1 MPNIEKIQQN
11 LSKGYTPQSQGA
23 PKRIANIYDKTFKPL
38 VNRKNLEAFF
48 KIYENND
55 PILKAWA
62 FLGIYQVLENKTYET
77 EKRLDTLHE
86 IVLDLLDDNREIK
99 YISGEIETKTTL
111 RKHHVS
117 RVCWLNP
124 EFVFE
129 PVYKYCK
136 SSIGKLDK
144 VVSTLLEEILSKH
157 PNQKIETLLLDYADE
172 AQKHQLFAR
181 RHIIKAFENLGQNFD
196 LKNRPQIESIFRNYL
211 NDLEDTPASDK
222 KRVLKDNIIR
232 ISAKIDLNM
241 EKETFTFLRNLKR
254 PYDALKIIAQKYKSN
269 DKLHSILLQKLNETN
284 NRNFINDILRAIL
297 VIQDEI
303 PNAKEIIIE
312 NVKKNRLNQID
323 LIIDL
328 TEENLLNENLIL
340 NFLQEG
346 KDWQLEFVR
355 EFLITFGDVL
365 SEWEELQKEII
376 SILNSFEDEG
386 IELKP
391 EMELYKKKKM
401 LLQLI
406 IDLKWEEMV
415 EYCIKNFASLQN
427 DKLRKMALFSI
438 ITFGN
443 DKNLTDLRRLM
454 DKNKATEK
462 YVKNFW
468 DYLERRDWKFYY

>member
-23 PKRIANIYDKTFKPL
+23 PRRLANIYDQTFKPL
-38 VNRKNLEAFF
+38 VNRKKLETFF

-62 FLGIYQVLENKTYET
+62 FLGIYQILENKSYET
-77 EKRLDTLHE
+77 QKNLNTLHE
-86 IVLDLLDDNREIK
+86 IILDLLNDNREIK

-111 RKHHVS
+111 RQHHVS

-129 PVYKYCK
+129 PVYEYCK

-144 VVSTLLEEILSKH
+144 VASILLEEILSKH
-157 PNQKIETLLLDYADE
+157 PNQKIEPLLLEYANE

-196 LKNRPQIESIFRNYL
+196 LKNTTQIQSIFRNYL
-211 NDLEDTPASDK
+211 NDLEDTPTSDR
-222 KRVLKDNIIR
+222 KRVLQDNIIR
-232 ISAKIDLNM
+232 ISAKIDLDL
-241 EKETFTFLRNLKR
+241 EKETFNFLRNLER
-254 PYDALKIIAQKYKSN
+254 PYNALKIIAQRYKSN
-269 DKLHSILLQKLNETN
+269 DKLHSILLQKLNDTN

-303 PNAKEIIIE
+303 PDAKQIIIE

-328 TEENLLNENLIL
+328 NEENLLNENIIL
-340 NFLQEG
+340 NFLREG

-355 EFLITFGDVL
+355 EYLITFGDVL
-365 SEWEELQKEII
+365 STWEELRKKII
-376 SILNSFEDEG
+376 SILNSFEKDG
-386 IELKP
+386 TELKP
-391 EMELYKKKKM
+391 EMDLYKKKMM

-406 IDLKWEEMV
+406 IDLKWEDMV
-415 EYCIKNFASLQN
+415 EYCIKNFANLQD
-427 DKLRKMALFSI
+427 DKPRKMALFSI
-438 ITFGN
+438 ITFGK
-443 DKNLTDLRRLM
+443 DEHLIELRKLM
-454 DKNKATEK
+454 EKNKETEI